1 MTSSVAC
8 CTRALLATGFLW
20 TFFDPWMQSRNVIN
34 SDLFIRLILLPL
46 PHMSN
51 RRRASA
57 RKSLTVTRAMS
68 VCFCVYL
75 QYEVKV
81 DDDVCFDAPRPQD
94 SMAMIVNGLLSLRAG
109 ILKYDTANKSN
120 VFDQSGALVHTLT
133 LATDQGNELGGN
145 KPDAEATAK
154 AAADERKWK
163 MMQQQLDEA
172 AEVAAKKEAE
182 KKVEEEQRVGSRACE
197 SPEHRRPP
205 YAYLPPPASAD
216 PVSTCSME

>member
-1 MTSSVAC
+1 
-8 CTRALLATGFLW
+8 
-20 TFFDPWMQSRNVIN
+20 
-34 SDLFIRLILLPL
+34 
-46 PHMSN
+46 
-51 RRRASA
+51 
-57 RKSLTVTRAMS
+57 
-68 VCFCVYL
+68 
-75 QYEVKV
+75 
-81 DDDVCFDAPRPQD
+81 
-94 SMAMIVNGLLSLRAG
+94 MAMIVNGLLSLRAG

-197 SPEHRRPP
+197 SPPS
-205 YAYLPPPASAD
+205 ALCLPLLTPSHMQCGVACIHPSCFRTSLRD
-216 PVSTCSME
+216 PCV